1 MKKVIV
7 SAIMAFALMT
17 SISVMAQDDKKKDAD
32 TKAKTETCCQKEADK
47 AKQEECTKKEADKAN
62 KKECCSK
69 KDEPKK

>member
-32 TKAKTETCCQKEADK
+32 TKAKTEACCQKDADK
-47 AKQEECTKKEADKAN
+47 KDKKECC
-62 KKECCSK
+62 KKEGEKKACCSK

>member
-17 SISVMAQDDKKKDAD
+17 SISVMAQDDKKKDAN
-32 TKAKTETCCQKEADK
+32 TKAKTEACCKKDADK
-47 AKQEECTKKEADKAN
+47 KECCKKEGEKKA
-62 KKECCSK
+62 CCSK